1 MSTLSIYKM
10 FLMVK
15 IVCGILTETQGVC
28 NSGKENSTGRNRE
41 QDPDHLGRG
50 PLLLSLLL
58 AWDRRTRQ
66 ADWIWGKDVVH

>member
-50 PLLLSLLL
+50 PLLL
-58 AWDRRTRQ
+58 RRTRQ
-66 ADWIWGKDVVH
+66 ADWIWGKDVVL